1 MGTLRKWKSQKS
13 SLSPHQQLQCVLQ
26 ALAWRVGPQ
35 SISLTRQASG
45 DRSPTWRQEAREAGA
60 AWQRRGVARGSWSP
74 GPADASR
81 GPNLAGCQ
89 EQGSVTA
96 PALQAWV
103 CGWTPWDRQLSGAAV
118 PVSQDSITNKI
129 KQLTVLILCSQRPFT
144 SWSLHGPHSVPLWGG
159 GWGPQCCC
167 PGPTSPLQFPLLGQ
181 PGASGSLLSE
191 QLPHLS
197 LDILQQVSGL
207 LLFLETQTG

>member
-1 MGTLRKWKSQKS
+1 MEESEEQFEPTPAASVCSAGLGVEGGAPVYQLNKAGLRRSEPHLETGGQRGRC
-13 SLSPHQQLQCVLQ
+13 SL
-26 ALAWRVGPQ
+26 AEKG
-35 SISLTRQASG
+35 SG
-45 DRSPTWRQEAREAGA
+45 QGKLES
-60 AWQRRGVARGSWSP
+60 

-81 GPNLAGCQ
+81 GLNLAGCQ

>member
-96 PALQAWV
+96 PALRAWV
-103 CGWTPWDRQLSGAAV
+103 CGWTPWDRQLSGAAA
-118 PVSQDSITNKI
+118 PVSQDSITNKN
-129 KQLTVLILCSQRPFT
+129 QAADCAYPLFSATFHFLEPSWPPLCATVGWGLGATVLLSQTHLPAPV
-144 SWSLHGPHSVPLWGG
+144 SSL
-159 GWGPQCCC
+159 
-167 PGPTSPLQFPLLGQ
+167 
-181 PGASGSLLSE
+181 GAARGFRFSA
-191 QLPHLS
+191 
-197 LDILQQVSGL
+197 V
-207 LLFLETQTG
+207 